1 MNEESLAKLRQRN
14 LDSAGDWKRYASHRR
29 HATRLILEAAPAKAK
44 RLCLLG
50 AGNCND
56 VELTALFKRFDEIHL
71 VDLDKEAMQQGLQ
84 RQKSG
89 IQGKAILHAPVDID
103 AADAAAQ
110 LAPLGRFDV
119 VASICVLSQL
129 IDAIPAEERGTETA
143 VPQAQNIR
151 RRHFELLDALAGGE
165 GNLVIA
171 NEAVSS
177 DSEPRVAT
185 CEDPQLGPLLVELAM
200 QQQLFIGLNPAILAL
215 DLQTLSPNSD
225 LLTSP
230 PWKWDFGPR
239 TYAVCGHSL
248 KRKA

>member
-29 HATRLILEAAPAKAK
+29 QATRLILEAAPEKAT

-56 VELTALFKRFDEIHL
+56 VELTALFKTFGEIHL
-71 VDLDKEAMQQGLQ
+71 VDLDKAAMQEGLQ

-89 IQGKAILHAPVDID
+89 IQGKAILHGPIDINTD
-103 AADAAAQ
+103 QAASQ
-110 LAPLGRFDV
+110 LAGLGEFDV
-119 VASICVLSQL
+119 VASICILSQL
-129 IDAIPAEERGTETA
+129 IDEIPEDQREKETA
-143 VPQAQNIR
+143 VPLAQKIR
-151 RRHFELLDALAGGE
+151 RRHFDLLAKLAGE
-165 GNLVIA
+165 KGNIVIA

-185 CEDPQLGPLLVELAM
+185 CDPPQLGPLLVELAM
-200 QQQLFIGLNPAILAL
+200 QQKLFIGLNPAVLAL
-215 DLQTLSPNSD
+215 DLQTLSTD
-225 LLTSP
+225 GELLTSP

-239 TYAVCGHSL
+239 TYAVCGHTL
-248 KRKA
+248 KRQA